1 MFKIVLLFIFFYT
14 SSIACGG
21 GFWPE
26 DYQFRFLHK
35 RNFEFANITGDLTSS
50 RVYNDLIYDYN
61 DEIKK
66 QNIKEWKAQFGE
78 AFSTKQIEKFIYKNK
93 ELSKI
98 KNEEIRDYIDFL
110 EYQKPYISS
119 DRWYYQKFG
128 YKGVKLDMSKL
139 PVVIDEALKRVENV
153 NSRYLKL
160 RYFFIALRLS
170 HYNNLDNTINIYNK
184 YKYLLKNSNSIVKEW
199 IQGLYAGMLIKKGE
213 VVKGVYEFTKLFGED
228 KYNWHLAYYNFKYIK
243 TDKQWNKLLSMAK
256 NKEEKIKFYTIRA
269 LNVKA
274 NVLEEL
280 KNITKIDK
288 NSKFFDLLLFRTL
301 LNSQE
306 FFDIPMPYY
315 YDSKVVKNYEPFI
328 SYLKSIKR
336 DDMYMVDLALAYF
349 NFYQKNIDVSKKYL
363 NKAYKEVSGDD
374 IHELNALKYIIYLN
388 NLTKIDEKTEN
399 EIGTKLEKL
408 MLQPCNKNSIHKYT
422 FYKIKDIYKK
432 QNNELKYY
440 LSKNINYINVNG
452 INLEK
457 YNELKA
463 LENKQNKTKLEKY
476 MINHTLKSEYVRR
489 ELKLAYTNILMNNLM
504 FDEVLKRVKKST
516 KKEDKLEFNIFN
528 NYIVGNNRVH
538 SEKKYTFYETVKKL
552 IDIQNSL
559 KKNPN
564 STMDNYLYATALYN
578 LSYWGNSNILTTK
591 YRSNYYFKEKDN
603 ELKKIN
609 LSIKHFKKALQSAK
623 NKDFRAKI
631 LYMLAKSELAL
642 YDINNSKVVNYDS
655 TKGYETK
662 RAYSWN
668 SSNTY
673 ENYIIKGYGKFFDDL
688 KNKYQDTNYYKELLK
703 ECGYLN
709 YYYDTVEDIK
719 RVNTQIKNSSNKIE
733 LLKSIESD
741 TKLKRKS
748 DLNRYNQIYF
758 YNLFKNIKLSKSN
771 VTYYNNIAYYLNK
784 KRKNDE
790 AIYILEKIVNK
801 YPNRVVAL
809 YNLGDVYYDIYD
821 MDMAR
826 KYYKKYVALMKKLKK
841 ENNIPKKVLS
851 RVQSW

>member
-1 MFKIVLLFIFFYT
+1 MLRILLLFVFFYT
-14 SSIACGG
+14 TSIACGG
-21 GFWPE
+21 GFWPD

-50 RVYNDLIYDYN
+50 RVYNDLIYEYN

-66 QNIKEWKAQFGE
+66 QNIKEWKAQFGNSYSE
-78 AFSTKQIEKFIYKNK
+78 KEIEDIIYKNK

-119 DRWYYQKFG
+119 WKSYYSRFG
-128 YKGVKLDMSKL
+128 YKGKKIDLSKV
-139 PVVIDEALKRVENV
+139 PSMVNEALLEVDKVKN
-153 NSRYLKL
+153 NYLKL

-170 HYNNLDNTINIYNK
+170 HYNNLDNTLQIYEK
-184 YKYLLKNSNSIVKEW
+184 YKYLLKNSNSIVKDW
-199 IQGLYAGMLIKKGE
+199 IQGLYAGILIKKGE

-243 TDKQWNKLLSMAK
+243 TDEQWNKLLSMAK

-301 LNSQE
+301 LNSQD
-306 FFDIPMPYY
+306 FFDISMPFY

-336 DDMYMVDLALAYF
+336 DNMYMVDLTLAYF
-349 NFYQKNIDVSKKYL
+349 NFYQKNIDASKKYL

-408 MLQPCNKNSIHKYT
+408 MLQPCNKNSLHKYT

-432 QNNELKYY
+432 QNNELKYF
-440 LSKNINYINVNG
+440 LSKNIDYTNVNA

-463 LENKQNKTKLEKY
+463 LENKTNKTILEKY
-476 MINHTLKSEYVRR
+476 MIKKIFSSSYFERY
-489 ELKLAYTNILMNNLM
+489 LKLAYTNILMNNLM
-504 FDEVLKRVKKST
+504 FEEALKRVKKTT

-538 SEKKYTFYETVKKL
+538 SEKKYTLYETIKKL
-552 IDIQNSL
+552 IDIQNNL

-578 LSYWGNSNILTTK
+578 LSYWGNSNILTTV

-609 LSIKHFKKALQSAK
+609 LSIKHFKKALKTAK
-623 NKDFRAKI
+623 NKEFKSKI
-631 LYMLAKSELAL
+631 VYMLAKSELAL
-642 YDINNSKVVNYDS
+642 YYINNAKVIDS
-655 TKGYETK
+655 GIKT
-662 RAYSWN
+662 N
-668 SSNTY
+668 FIH
-673 ENYIIKGYGKFFDDL
+673 ENYIINDYGNLIGNIKGYEVKKANFTYEDYIENGYGKFLNDL
-688 KNKYQDTNYYKELLK
+688 KEKYQDTNYYKELLK
-703 ECGYLN
+703 ECGF
-709 YYYDTVEDIK
+709 I
-719 RVNTQIKNSSNKIE
+719 
-733 LLKSIESD
+733 
-741 TKLKRKS
+741 
-748 DLNRYNQIYF
+748 
-758 YNLFKNIKLSKSN
+758 
-771 VTYYNNIAYYLNK
+771 TYYFDTIDIMQYEHSK
-784 KRKNDE
+784 K
-790 AIYILEKIVNK
+790 
-801 YPNRVVAL
+801 
-809 YNLGDVYYDIYD
+809 
-821 MDMAR
+821 
-826 KYYKKYVALMKKLKK
+826 
-841 ENNIPKKVLS
+841 
-851 RVQSW
+851 